1 MKQHTLFMTFTGAA
15 VAVLLCAGCAS
26 TAAKGGSGSSLS
38 PSQRAA
44 MQTKELEGDAE
55 TGFASALSVLQDYGW
70 QIDAVDRQGG
80 IIQASSLRREALLGP
95 EDEWR
100 TNDKDYMK
108 SLEKSMKQSAKRG
121 IPYPMWTRWQRLTL
135 TSEPWGQ
142 KTLRMRITVV
152 DCGTMPSGAMAKGK
166 KELIP
171 VPGKEQTVVVDD
183 PQLYKRLF
191 QDIQKAIFVRQ
202 GLKGKGK

>member
-1 MKQHTLFMTFTGAA
+1 MKRNTLFMTFTGAA
-15 VAVLLCAGCAS
+15 LAILLCAGCATS
-26 TAAKGGSGSSLS
+26 AKGGPSSPLS
-38 PSQRAA
+38 PVQRAA
-44 MQTKELEGDAE
+44 MQTKELEGDAD
-55 TGFASALSVLQDYGW
+55 TGFAAALSVLQDYGW

-100 TNDKDYMK
+100 ANDKGYMK
-108 SLEKSMKQSAKRG
+108 SLNKSVKDSVKRG

-135 TSEPWGQ
+135 TSEPWG
-142 KTLRMRITVV
+142 KKSLRMRITVV

-171 VPGKEQTVVVDD
+171 IPGKEQTVVVDD

-202 GLKGKGK
+202 GLKGKAK